1 MGRPK
6 IGVGRRIVVPLDV
19 MDGLRLIAAHR
30 GEPVSVVMR
39 DALQEYTR
47 KHLRRM
53 GRRVA

>member
-53 GRRVA
+53 GRRAA